1 MPQIPVDNNKSKRG
15 SSMKK
20 ILVIDA
26 QGGGIGKQIVAELV
40 KRNIPA
46 EIVAVGTNATA
57 TSQMLKAGAAH
68 GATGENP
75 VIVGCRD
82 ADYIVGPLGIVI
94 ADSMYGEITP
104 GMASAVGQSRAKKVF
119 IPVTNCGNTV
129 AGIRG
134 ANLKDYIEEAVVI
147 LQKQFDED

>member
-1 MPQIPVDNNKSKRG
+1 
-15 SSMKK
+15 MKK

-26 QGGGIGKQIVAELV
+26 QGGGIGKQIVTELV

-46 EIVAVGTNATA
+46 EITAVGTNATA

-82 ADYIVGPLGIVI
+82 ADYIIGPLGIVI

-104 GMASAVGQSRAKKVF
+104 GMAVAVGQSRAKKIF
-119 IPVTNCGNTV
+119 IPVTSCGNTV
-129 AGIRG
+129 VGIRG
-134 ANLKDYIEEAVVI
+134 ANLKDHIEEAAAF
-147 LQKQFDED
+147 LQRQFAED